1 MKNLYRYFGLPALAL
16 LVVAGGIA
24 LAQNV
29 SNYMEQGGS
38 RWVIGG
44 SLDIVGGDLDVES
57 GATFK
62 IAGTTMSSTAA
73 ELNLLDNVTVSSGD
87 IEATLNFEETI
98 SSSATVLTVADG
110 TIDFDIASHDG
121 SNGLKLEGTL
131 VTATAADLNLLDGVT
146 ATTAEL
152 DQYYLTVFFEDID
165 SASAVAYVPVPAGGT
180 ITNIRMATKNAL
192 TVGNV
197 PVLTMSITDVSG
209 TTAITTGTVTL
220 STPVTAGDTGTT
232 TPSALNVVE
241 AGDSIKIVSNGGPTT
256 SSDAVLTFTIDR

>member
-62 IAGTTMSSTAA
+62 IAGATMSSTAA

-87 IEATLNFEETI
+87 IEATLNFEDTI
-98 SSSATVLTVADG
+98 SSSATVLTVTDG
-110 TIDFDIASHDG
+110 TIDFNIASHDG
-121 SNGLKLEGTL
+121 SNGLKLGGTL

-152 DQYYLTVFFEDID
+152 DQSYLTVFFEDID
-165 SASAVAYVPVPAGGT
+165 SGSSVAYVPIPVAGD
-180 ITNIRMATKNAL
+180 ISNIRMAVKNAL
-192 TVGNV
+192 LVGNV
-197 PVLTMSITDVSG
+197 PILTMSITNATG
-209 TTAITTGTVTL
+209 TTAITTGTVTV
-220 STPVTAGDTGTT
+220 SSPVFAGETGST
-232 TPSALNVVE
+232 TPSALNTVAV
-241 AGDSIKIVSNGGPTT
+241 GDAIKIVSDGGPTT
-256 SSDAVLTFTIDR
+256 TSDAVVTFTIDR